1 MSASK
6 LAISLSGVVNAYL
19 TPLHYKVHRD
29 RPFWGSDAYGCPG
42 PALFRYGFAF
52 AVGIT
57 LLPVPLS
64 IVGWILQL
72 LGID

>member
-1 MSASK
+1 MVLLYALLANLGYCVGPLLDTLIVRRWGPAYSA
-6 LAISLSGVVNAYL
+6 I
-19 TPLHYKVHRD
+19 
-29 RPFWGSDAYGCPG
+29 G